1 MELEKQEK
9 IDIINIHIKNVVNNI
24 FNLNMLV
31 IQESAVTPI
40 NQDAVDALELQLEN
54 AFAKRQAL
62 QNELEK
68 VINEP
73 GE

>member
-54 AFAKRQAL
+54 AFAKKEAL